1 LTRSTDLAAGQRHTE
16 LEIVSED
23 LSGSRLEGAI
33 LLHCTFRSI
42 QADVARWRG
51 ISARSTAFRSSRM
64 TGIQLNE
71 CELRDVLFED
81 TRLDLANL
89 RGARLERVTFRDC
102 SLTEADFADAEL
114 VLVRFERCALRGAT
128 FRDARCQSTD
138 LRGSSLDELDGA
150 GGLAGATIDAVQ
162 LMELAPALARH
173 LGLRVEPT

>member
-1 LTRSTDLAAGQRHTE
+1 LTRSTDLAAGKRHTE
-16 LEIVSED
+16 LEIAGD
-23 LSGSRLEGAI
+23 GLSGSRLEGASF
-33 LLHCTFRSI
+33 LHCRFRSVE
-42 QADVARWRG
+42 ADVARWRG
-51 ISARSTAFRSSRM
+51 ISAQATSFHSSRM

-71 CELRDVLFED
+71 CELRDVLFDD

-89 RGARLERVTFRDC
+89 RMARLERVTFRDC

-114 VLVRFERCALRGAT
+114 VSVRFERCSLRGAT
-128 FRDARCQSTD
+128 FRDARCRSTD

-173 LGLRVEPT
+173 IGLRVEPT